1 MSTRIVVDPITR
13 IEGHLR
19 IEAEVKDGKIV
30 DAWSAGTMVRGI
42 EIILKGRDPRDAWAF
57 TERVCGV
64 CTTVHALAS
73 VRSVEDALGI
83 AVPPNAEL
91 IRNLMF
97 CAQYMQDHVVHF
109 YHLHALDW
117 VDVVSALK
125 ADPAEASR
133 IAQSISNWPKSSV
146 GYFKDLQKR
155 LSSFVES
162 GQLGIFANAYW
173 GHPAYKLPPAVN
185 LIGVAHYL
193 EALEWQKE
201 MVKVHTIFGGKNPHP
216 NYLVGGVPCSLNIDE
231 ANAINADRLAHV
243 GRLFE
248 EGQRFI
254 EQVYIPDLLAIAPFY
269 LDWTEIGGGV
279 KNYLAYGDLPTN
291 GFADIAHFKF
301 PRGAVLDRDLT
312 QVHAVDPHDPDGVRE
327 HIDHSWYSYQGGE
340 SQGLH
345 PWDGET
351 KFNYTGPKPPYE
363 NLNVDGKYSWL
374 KTPRWK
380 GHAMEVGPLARL
392 LVGFASGNA
401 EIKEA
406 VLQTLGAL
414 KAPATV
420 LFSTLGRTAA
430 RGIETKL
437 VARWAQEFY
446 GQLLANIRNGD
457 SRTFNK
463 DKWERN
469 TWPATARGVGASE
482 APRGALAH
490 WIVIKDQKIENYQL
504 VVPSTWNASPRDG
517 KGQRSPY
524 EASLIG
530 TPVADVKQP
539 LEILRT
545 VHSFDP
551 CIACAV
557 HLYDDR
563 GQPLQQVSTAPVGY
577 RPSSDDQPSAG
588 GAACPSLDRLGTL
601 SLSNGQDAS
610 SALRSTRSTAA
621 DLVGATA

>member
-19 IEAEVKDGKIV
+19 IEAEVTDGRIT

-125 ADPAEASR
+125 ADPAATSA
-133 IAQSISNWPKSSV
+133 IAQSISHWPKSSPE
-146 GYFKDLQKR
+146 YFHDLQKR
-155 LSSFVES
+155 LTAFVES

-173 GHPAYKLPPAVN
+173 GHPAYKLPPEVN

-216 NYLVGGVPCSLNIDE
+216 NYLVGGVPCAINIDE
-231 ANAINADRLAHV
+231 ANALNDERLAYV
-243 GRLFE
+243 GRLFD
-248 EGQRFI
+248 EGARFV
-254 EQVYIPDLLAIAPFY
+254 EQVYLPDLLAVAPYY
-269 LDWTEIGGGV
+269 LDWTQIGGGV
-279 KNYLAYGDLPTN
+279 SNYLCYGDLPTN
-291 GFADIAHFKF
+291 GFADVARFKF
-301 PRGAVLDRDLT
+301 PRGAVLDRDLSK
-312 QVHAVDPHDPDGVRE
+312 VHPVDPRDPEGVQE
-327 HIDHSWYSYQGGE
+327 SIAHSWYSYRDGE
-340 SQGLH
+340 DKALH
-345 PWDGET
+345 PWAGET
-351 KFNYTGPKPPYE
+351 KFNYTGPKPPYA
-363 NLNVDGKYSWL
+363 NLNIDGKYSWL

-380 GHAMEVGPLARL
+380 GHAMEVGPLARM
-392 LVGFASGNA
+392 LVGYASGQE

-406 VLQTLGAL
+406 VTETLAAL
-414 KAPATV
+414 KAPPAV

-430 RGIETKL
+430 RGIETRL
-437 VARWAQEFY
+437 IARWAKEFY
-446 GQLLANIRNGD
+446 SQLLANIRDGD
-457 SRTFNK
+457 SRTFTK
-463 DKWERN
+463 EKWEPS
-469 TWPATARGVGASE
+469 TWPADARGVGPTE

-490 WIVIKDQKIENYQL
+490 WIVIKDRKIENYQL
-504 VVPSTWNASPRDG
+504 VVPSTWNASPRDAA
-517 KGQRSPY
+517 GQRSPY
-524 EASLIG
+524 EAALIG
-530 TPVADVKQP
+530 TPVHDPAQP

-551 CIACAV
+551 CLACAV

-563 GQPLQQVSTAPVGY
+563 GAKVGEASTSPAV
-577 RPSSDDQPSAG
+577 
-588 GAACPSLDRLGTL
+588 
-601 SLSNGQDAS
+601 
-610 SALRSTRSTAA
+610 
-621 DLVGATA
+621 